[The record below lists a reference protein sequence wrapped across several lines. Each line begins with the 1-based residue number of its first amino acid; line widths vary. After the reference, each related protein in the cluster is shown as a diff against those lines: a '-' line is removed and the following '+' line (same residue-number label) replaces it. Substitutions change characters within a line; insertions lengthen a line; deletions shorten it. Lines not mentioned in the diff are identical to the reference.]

1 MTPTPTEPPP
11 VPPPPPPPPPPVVHS
26 EDEVPHESVH
36 LKELEAMRFELA
48 LGQISPEYVRPK
60 AFVATAGIDYATIVG
75 ESPIGFAMVYGAAIG
90 ITSKLSVPFD
100 LRVGAGFG
108 LRFLRFRLIPIAGIG
123 TDTMGGGSDDS
134 FKVPLAFY
142 WFVEARL
149 RAYLFSG
156 IALEGIAAHQVRG
169 SIGGDPN
176 LVGDENRITALLSH
190 RLDGPIVGAIG
201 FRYID
206 YRTATTIGGVA
217 AVTF

>member
-1 MTPTPTEPPP
+1 
-11 VPPPPPPPPPPVVHS
+11 
-26 EDEVPHESVH
+26 
-36 LKELEAMRFELA
+36 MRFELA
-48 LGQISPEYVRPK
+48 LGQLSPDYVRPK
-60 AFVATAGIDYATIVG
+60 AFVATAGIDYATILG
-75 ESPIGFAMVYGAAIG
+75 DSPIGFAMVYGAALG
-90 ITSKLSVPFD
+90 ITSKLNVPFD
-100 LRVGAGFG
+100 LRAGAGFG

-123 TDTMGGGSDDS
+123 ADTMGGGADDS

-142 WFVEARL
+142 WFVEARA

-176 LVGDENRITALLSH
+176 VVGNENRITVLLSD
-190 RLDGPIVGAIG
+190 RLDSSLVGSIG

-206 YRTATTIGGVA
+206 YRTATMLGGVA